1 VYNLIV
7 LKINNKETVIM
18 LKNTYMVEGGMEMKN
33 KVNRVVLVGT
43 GFVGSSYA
51 FALLNQGVTEE
62 LVLIDINKE
71 KSEGDAMDLNHGLPF
86 APSPTKIWF
95 GDYSDCKDADI
106 VVLTAGAN
114 QKPGETR
121 LDLVEKNTK
130 IFKGIIDQVMA
141 SGFNGIFVVA
151 TNPVDILTYA
161 TWKFSGLPKERVIGS
176 GTILDTA
183 RFRYLLGEYFNVDT
197 RNVHAYIIG
206 EHGDTELPV
215 WSHAFIGCRPIS
227 DIMKEKA
234 EYKQEDL
241 DQLFINVRD
250 AAYHIIER
258 KGATYYGIA
267 MGLVRLTKAILQNEN
282 CILTVSAYL
291 DGHYG
296 QNDIYIGVPAVVNR
310 NGIREVV
317 ELKLNDEEKE
327 KFNHSASV
335 LKDVMKRVGL

>member
-1 VYNLIV
+1 MIHIEEDLS
-7 LKINNKETVIM
+7 M
-18 LKNTYMVEGGMEMKN
+18 LKR
-33 KVNRVVLVGT
+33 VNRVALIGT

-86 APSPTKIWF
+86 APSRTKIWF
-95 GDYSDCKDADI
+95 GDYSDCKDADL

-121 LDLVEKNTK
+121 LDLVEKNTA
-130 IFKGIIDQVMA
+130 IFKGIVNSIMS
-141 SGFNGIFVVA
+141 SGFDGIILVA

-161 TWKFSGLPKERVIGS
+161 VWKFSGLPKERVIGS

-183 RFRYLLGEYFNVDT
+183 RFRYLLGEYFDVDT

-215 WSHAFIGCRPIS
+215 WSHADIAGTTIS
-227 DIMKEKA
+227 EWTKNKKDFNQSDLNDIF
-234 EYKQEDL
+234 L
-241 DQLFINVRD
+241 NVRD
-250 AAYHIIER
+250 AAYHIINR

-267 MGLVRLTKAILQNEN
+267 MGLVRVTKAILGNEN
-282 CILTVSAYL
+282 SVLTVSSYL
-291 DGHYG
+291 NGEYG
-296 QNDIYIGVPAVVNR
+296 QNDIFVGVPAVVNR

-317 ELKLNDEEKE
+317 ELDLNKEEQE
-327 KFNHSASV
+327 KFAHSVSV
-335 LKDVMKRVGL
+335 LKQTMEPVLKHLG

>member
-1 VYNLIV
+1 MN
-7 LKINNKETVIM
+7 
-18 LKNTYMVEGGMEMKN
+18 G
-33 KVNRVVLVGT
+33 VNRVVLIGT

-51 FALLNQGVTEE
+51 FAMLNQGITEE
-62 LVLIDINKE
+62 LVLIDLNKE

-95 GDYSDCKDADI
+95 GDYSDCKDADL
-106 VVLTAGAN
+106 VVITAGAN

-121 LDLVEKNTK
+121 LDLVDKNMK
-130 IFKGIIDQVMA
+130 VFQSIVSQVMA
-141 SGFNGIFVVA
+141 SGFNGIFLVA

-183 RFRYLLGEYFNVDT
+183 RFRYLLGEYFQVDA

-215 WSHAFIGCRPIS
+215 WSHADIGGRSVLDLVNERP
-227 DIMKEKA
+227 

-241 DQLFINVRD
+241 EKIFTNVRD
-250 AAYHIIER
+250 AAYHIIQR

-282 CILTVSAYL
+282 AVLTVSAYL
-291 DGHYG
+291 DGQYG
-296 QNDIYIGVPAVVNR
+296 QRDIYIGVPAVVNR
-310 NGIREVV
+310 NGIREVI
-317 ELKLNDEEKE
+317 ELKLTEEE
-327 KFNHSASV
+327 RAKFAHSANV
-335 LKDVMKRVGL
+335 LKQVMDPFFRHERP

>member
-1 VYNLIV
+1 MRNGISRVALI
-7 LKINNKETVIM
+7 
-18 LKNTYMVEGGMEMKN
+18 
-33 KVNRVVLVGT
+33 GT

-62 LVLIDINKE
+62 LVLIDLNKE
-71 KSEGDAMDLNHGLPF
+71 KSEGDAMDLNHGIAF
-86 APSPTKIWF
+86 APTPTKIWY
-95 GDYSDCKDADI
+95 GDYKDCQDADI
-106 VVLTAGAN
+106 VVICAGAN

-130 IFKGIIDQVMA
+130 IFKSIVDEVMGN
-141 SGFNGIFVVA
+141 GFDGIFLVA

-183 RFRYLLGEYFNVDT
+183 RFRYVLGDYFQVDA

-215 WSHAFIGCRPIS
+215 WSKADIGGKPILEL
-227 DIMKEKA
+227 ME
-234 EYKQEDL
+234 KQEKYKEEDL
-241 DQLFINVRD
+241 NDLFVSVRD
-250 AAYHIIER
+250 AAYQIIER

-282 CILTVSAYL
+282 SILTVSAYL
-291 DGHYG
+291 DGEYDSK
-296 QNDIYIGVPAVVNR
+296 DIYIGVPAIVNR
-310 NGIREVV
+310 NGIREIL
-317 ELKLNDEEKE
+317 ELDLSEKE
-327 KFNHSASV
+327 TEQFQHSVKV
-335 LKDVMKRVGL
+335 LSEIKDEVF